1 MLEVRF
7 HGRGGQGAV
16 TAANL
21 LAAAAL
27 RDGRKGVQAFPHF
40 GGERRGAPVTSF
52 VRISADDVRLRS
64 RVYHPDI
71 VVVLDRQ
78 TLESIDVTAGLTEG
92 GTIVLNSRKQP
103 TEFEF
108 SDRLRVAVVDA
119 AGISIAHKLL
129 VSGIPALNTPMLGA
143 VARLTDEI
151 SLEALLAVIR
161 EQWKGSAGEANAEA
175 AREAYDRLEV
185 NR

>member
-27 RDGRKGVQAFPHF
+27 RDGKKGVQAFPHF
-40 GGERRGAPVTSF
+40 GGERRGAPVASF
-52 VRISADDVRLRS
+52 VRIADEEVRLRS

-78 TLESIDVTAGLTEG
+78 TLESTDVTAGVKEG
-92 GTIVLNSRKQP
+92 GTIIINSRKRP
-103 TEFEF
+103 DEFDF
-108 SDRLRVAVVDA
+108 SDRFRVAVVDA
-119 AGISIAHKLL
+119 AGISISRNLL
-129 VSGIPALNTPMLGA
+129 VSGIPALNTPILGVIA
-143 VARLTDEI
+143 KMTDEV
-151 SLEALLAVIR
+151 SLESIMEVIR
-161 EQWKGSAGEANAEA
+161 RQWKGKIGENNAGAAE
-175 AREAYDRLEV
+175 EAYEKTEV

>member
-27 RDGRKGVQAFPHF
+27 RDGKKGVQAFPHF

-52 VRISADDVRLRS
+52 VRIAADEVRLRS

-78 TLESIDVTAGLTEG
+78 TLESIDVTAGLDEG
-92 GTIVLNSRKQP
+92 RTIVLNSRKKP
-103 TEFEF
+103 DEFEF
-108 SDRLRVAVVDA
+108 SDRYRVAVVDA
-119 AGISIAHKLL
+119 AGISIARNLL
-129 VSGIPALNTPMLGA
+129 VSGIPALNTPILGA
-143 VARLTDEI
+143 IVKLTDGV
-151 SLEALLAVIR
+151 SLEALQYAIR
-161 EQWKGSAGEANAEA
+161 QQWKGAAGEANAEA
-175 AREAYDRLEV
+175 AREAYDNVEV

>member
-21 LAAAAL
+21 LAGAAL
-27 RDGRKGVQAFPHF
+27 RDGKKGVQAFPHF
-40 GGERRGAPVTSF
+40 GGERRGAPVASF
-52 VRISADDVRLRS
+52 VRIADDEVRLRS

-71 VVVLDRQ
+71 VVVMDRQ
-78 TLESIDVTAGLTEG
+78 TLESTDVTAGVKEG
-92 GTIVLNSRKQP
+92 GIIIINSRKKP
-103 TEFEF
+103 TDFDF
-108 SDRLRVAVVDA
+108 SDRFRVAVVDA
-119 AGISIAHKLL
+119 AGISISRNLL

-143 VARLTDEI
+143 VARMTEDV
-151 SLEALLAVIR
+151 SLESIMEVIR
-161 EQWKGSAGEANAEA
+161 QQWKGKIGEANAEA
-175 AREAYDRLEV
+175 AKEAYEKTEV